1 MSSRAIA
8 VSMAGS
14 ELRLQ
19 ATCTN
24 SETGW
29 ARACNRR
36 WRCGRRLRTLRNVPR
51 VGAKINL
58 RRLPKRAHATK
69 INLRRI
75 LLCERCVSLF
85 VHKQRRTS
93 SPSIHRTH
101 ARTSPASWIGERLLH
116 SPGCVS
122 RHAGSRPGITSRVH
136 GASSAAEH
144 HVVHQTRALDSH
156 TGRARHMHRTR
167 APDAC
172 TGCVHRSPDVRTGC
186 APGAHP
192 GRAH

>member
-1 MSSRAIA
+1 MSDGFAAAHDGSA
-8 VSMAGS
+8 V
-14 ELRLQ
+14 LRR
-19 ATCTN
+19 
-24 SETGW
+24 GG
-29 ARACNRR
+29 RACVTAAGVADVDYGP
-36 WRCGRRLRTLRNVPR
+36 CGMCLASAQRLIFGAYQNERTRPR
-51 VGAKINL
+51 LIFGAFCF
-58 RRLPKRAHATK
+58 ASAAFTS
-69 INLRRI
+69 
-75 LLCERCVSLF
+75 LCTTNELSV
-85 VHKQRRTS
+85 
-93 SPSIHRTH
+93 HRTH
-101 ARTSPASWIGERLLH
+101 ARTSPASWIGEHLLH

-122 RHAGSRPGITSRVH
+122 RHAGSRPGITSSVH

-186 APGAHP
+186 APGSHP